1 MLNFLES
8 RCCGSTLRILLI
20 VDVLCVVMCCSLCQI
35 PTKNKGVKGPA
46 FKPVRAVPVDLFPG
60 TEHCE
65 LVTLFDRDPEMMAE
79 FQ

>member
-1 MLNFLES
+1 
-8 RCCGSTLRILLI
+8 
-20 VDVLCVVMCCSLCQI
+20 MCCSLCQI